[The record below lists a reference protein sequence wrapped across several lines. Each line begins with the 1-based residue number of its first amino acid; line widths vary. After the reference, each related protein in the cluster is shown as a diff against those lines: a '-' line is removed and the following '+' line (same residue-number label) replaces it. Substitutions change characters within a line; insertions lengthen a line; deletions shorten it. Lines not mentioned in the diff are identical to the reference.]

1 MCEPL
6 DIERFLPVL
15 LYSMDKEELVLLKH
29 MSDTLD
35 KILAVM
41 LKPQSIVVQIFNI
54 GATVVTILGILTI
67 ADLIKSWIGG

>member
-1 MCEPL
+1 
-6 DIERFLPVL
+6 
-15 LYSMDKEELVLLKH
+15 MDKEELVLLKH